1 MRSSDWELV
10 WINEEQRIAFIEDMD
25 RGGMSVTN
33 DAEQVYWAVRR
44 QYGSQ
49 GVNRVVYKDSEGM
62 WWEIGIKAV
71 EPGTFNIYFKK
82 WHGVMWDKLR
92 GNVFK

>member
-1 MRSSDWELV
+1 MRASDWELV
-10 WINEEQRIAFIEDMD
+10 WINEEQHIAFIEDMD

-33 DAEQVYWAVRR
+33 DAEMVYWTVRQ

-49 GVNRVVYKDSEGM
+49 GVKRVVYKDTEGE
-62 WWEIGIKAV
+62 WWEIGAKAS
-71 EPGTFNIYFKK
+71 EPGKFDIYFEK

-92 GNVFK
+92 GNVY